1 MSYSK
6 RIMKSIA
13 FFFVSL
19 LLNVLCFSQMKDQ
32 NINQYG
38 AVADGV
44 TNNAVAIQQAID
56 RVSAGGGG
64 RVIIPPGNY
73 MTGAIFLKSGVDL
86 HLMLGATLLGPT
98 TTEGYLK
105 AKSRPSIVSAR
116 DQQNIA
122 ISGQGIID
130 GQAQELML
138 DIFKKLR
145 TGELKDDSIWM
156 YKRPGVARANN
167 INFVGCK
174 NVKITGITLKNSS
187 DWVQDYRQCDNVV
200 IDRIKVQSTAYWN
213 NDGLDITDSKNVRIT
228 NCFIN
233 SSDDAICLKSEDARF
248 LCENIYI
255 DSCILRSSANGFK
268 LGTASVGGFKNIVVR
283 NLTVY
288 DTYRSAIALESV
300 DGGILENIDISGV
313 TATNTG
319 NAIFIR
325 RGHRNVNGKVGT
337 LKGIHI
343 ANVKADIPLLKP
355 DQGYPLEG
363 PPDHLSP
370 GLDKMPR
377 RPSQYHIYGHP
388 FLPYNLIPS
397 SIVGLPGYPVED
409 VLLENIDITYG
420 GRANK
425 NIAFIAPDAITAIP
439 ENKDRYPE
447 FSMWGELPSWGFYMR
462 HASGIK
468 FNNITLKYIK
478 DDFRPAIVMDD
489 VRASMISGLH
499 IPTAK
504 EMPMIQLNNTKDVEL
519 LKLQLPVVEE
529 KAILKTNHQ

>member
-1 MSYSK
+1 
-6 RIMKSIA
+6 
-13 FFFVSL
+13 
-19 LLNVLCFSQMKDQ
+19 MKDQ
-32 NINQYG
+32 SIKNFG
-38 AVADGV
+38 AIADGI
-44 TNNAVAIQQAID
+44 TNNAEVIQRAID
-56 RVSAGGGG
+56 KVSTGGGG

-73 MTGAIFLKSGVDL
+73 MTGSIFLKSGVDL
-86 HLMLGATLLGPT
+86 HLELGATLLGPT
-98 TTEGYLK
+98 TTEGYVK
-105 AKSRPSIVSAR
+105 SKSRPSVVSAR
-116 DQQNIA
+116 DQHDIA
-122 ISGQGIID
+122 ISGEGIID

-145 TGELKDDSIWM
+145 SGELKDDSIWM
-156 YKRPGVARANN
+156 FKRPGVARANN

-187 DWVQDYRQCDNVV
+187 DWVQEYRQCDNVV
-200 IDRIKVQSTAYWN
+200 IDRVKVQSTAYWN

-233 SSDDAICLKSEDARF
+233 SSDDAICLKSEDPRF

-313 TATNTG
+313 SATNTG

-325 RGHRNVNGKVGT
+325 RGHRNVNGKVGI
-337 LKGIHI
+337 LKDVHI
-343 ANVKADIPLLKP
+343 ANVKADIPLFKP

-363 PPDHLSP
+363 PPDHLNP

-388 FLPYNLIPS
+388 YLPYNLIPS
-397 SIVGLPGYPVED
+397 SIVGLPGYPVEN
-409 VLLENIDITYG
+409 VLLENIHITYG
-420 GRANK
+420 GKADK
-425 NIAFIAPDAITAIP
+425 NIAFISPDAITKIP

-462 HASGIK
+462 HASGIEVK
-468 FNNITLKYIK
+468 NMTLKYVQ

-489 VRASMISGLH
+489 VQSSVISDLNV
-499 IPTAK
+499 PSAK
-504 EMPMIQLNNTKDVEL
+504 EMPMIQLNNTKDVQ
-519 LKLQLPVVEE
+519 LKKLKIPTTEE
-529 KAILKTNHQ
+529 KAIIKTSFQ